1 MGNYENRAEGVLR
14 CRASDHGCR
23 TEKAALPGTSEK
35 GLKTGLKTGILYEK
49 KCRFKLTLHFG

>member
-35 GLKTGLKTGILYEK
+35 GLKTGILYEK